1 MSDKKEE
8 SEPSTLSEA
17 QAEEAVAKAEFEA
30 AKEEA
35 QQAKPDDGTLRSTTI
50 SDAVTASEA
59 VAATE
64 AAYEAAK
71 EKAKAANKEN
81 LAEFETIRAEL
92 EAKEVASLSDAQ
104 AKESAMT
111 DIVCTISENAGEEG
125 KLYGSVSPAD
135 IVENLHSQGFEV
147 EKRDI
152 HIPEAIRYI
161 GEYEVTVSLY
171 AEVLVTVKVIV
182 IAATENE

>member
-1 MSDKKEE
+1 MQVILLEKNEKLGNLGD
-8 SEPSTLSEA
+8 
-17 QAEEAVAKAEFEA
+17 VANVKSGYARNYLIPQG
-30 AKEEA
+30 K
-35 QQAKPDDGTLRSTTI
+35 AKP
-50 SDAVTASEA
+50 
-59 VAATE
+59 
-64 AAYEAAK
+64 
-71 EKAKAANKEN
+71 ANKEN
-81 LAEFETIRAEL
+81 LAAFETIRAEL
-92 EAKEVASLSDAQ
+92 EEKAAALSDAQ

-111 DIVCTISENAGEEG
+111 DIVCTISANAGEEG

-135 IVENLHSQGFEV
+135 IVENLHSQGIEV

-152 HIPEAIRYI
+152 HMPEAIRHT

>member
-1 MSDKKEE
+1 MQVILLEKNEKLGNLGDVTNVKSGYARNYLIPQGK
-8 SEPSTLSEA
+8 
-17 QAEEAVAKAEFEA
+17 
-30 AKEEA
+30 
-35 QQAKPDDGTLRSTTI
+35 AKP
-50 SDAVTASEA
+50 
-59 VAATE
+59 
-64 AAYEAAK
+64 
-71 EKAKAANKEN
+71 ANKEN
-81 LAEFETIRAEL
+81 LAVFETIRAEL
-92 EAKEVASLSDAQ
+92 EEKAATALSDAQ

-111 DIVCTISENAGEEG
+111 DIVCTISANAGEEG

-152 HIPEAIRYI
+152 HIPEAIRHI

-182 IAATENE
+182 IAATEKE